1 MPANIPIMNTLCI
14 FLGLTTFSMAYE
26 NLALKK
32 LAYQRYQYRGL
43 EGTLTDAR
51 NAVDGLKSNL
61 SVWAGQCAISD
72 VGKHEAFWLVDL
84 SSTYSIHHIT
94 IYYRTENVLWEP
106 SNASESL
113 PSRFLGFSLY
123 VPNTTDKSEG
133 KLCVKS
139 ENFTL
144 NTMPAILTTNCFV
157 RGRFVIYYNER
168 RTGVTYPDEYSTY
181 AYNELC
187 EVEVFGCRTSGYY
200 GKNCSIPCPDPHCR
214 YCNLETGT
222 CQECKP
228 GYPGHHCKLEC
239 QDGKYGDGC
248 QMDCGR
254 CRDLKQCHHVNG
266 TCLSGCEQGYIGE
279 KCIFCEN
286 GKYGQGCTSVCGHCF
301 NNSGCHHANGSCV
314 TGCEPGFGGDV
325 CKSHNLAYNKPTY
338 QQFQYKGMSHNLTDA
353 SNAVDGL
360 KSNLDVWGGQC
371 VASENNRQTA
381 TWWVNLT
388 RIYAIHHIKIYYRT
402 GNIDWGIFN
411 GFTSRFLGFSLYVS
425 DTTHKDGGTL
435 CFKDTNFTLSTIPA
449 VLNITCLVFGQ
460 YVIYYNERLEG
471 VTYPDDYSSNAFN
484 DLCELEVF
492 GCAEAGFYGINCS
505 IPCPEPNCRYCHPE
519 TGTCQE
525 YQQGFEGDNC
535 KKNEIGTS
543 IENIVAFTIF
553 SILLTIAVAVIIF
566 LKFRRP
572 NYPKDEK
579 KENDQKQEQHV
590 YENGPRHFSDFTVV
604 DENQQYVELNTK
616 TNTSLYQNV
625 S

>member
-1 MPANIPIMNTLCI
+1 MPVHIPVMNTLCI
-14 FLGLTTFSMAYE
+14 FLGLTTFSMAY
-26 NLALKK
+26 
-32 LAYQRYQYRGL
+32 
-43 EGTLTDAR
+43 
-51 NAVDGLKSNL
+51 
-61 SVWAGQCAISD
+61 
-72 VGKHEAFWLVDL
+72 
-84 SSTYSIHHIT
+84 
-94 IYYRTENVLWEP
+94 EP

-123 VPNTTDKSEG
+123 VSNKTDKSEG
-133 KLCVKS
+133 KLCVQS

-144 NTMPAILTTNCFV
+144 NTIPAVLTTNCFV

-168 RTGVTYPDEYSTY
+168 RTGVSYPDEYSTY

-228 GYPGHHCKLEC
+228 GYRGHHCELEC

-254 CRDLKQCHHVNG
+254 CRNLKQCHHVNG

-338 QQFQYKGMSHNLTDA
+338 QQFQYKGISHDLTDA
-353 SNAVDGL
+353 GNAVDGL

-371 VASENNRQTA
+371 VASENYRQTA

-402 GNIDWGIFN
+402 GNIDWGIYN
-411 GFTSRFLGFSLYVS
+411 SFTSRFLGFSLYVS

-449 VLNITCLVFGQ
+449 VFNITCPVFGQ
-460 YVIYYNERLEG
+460 YVIYYNERLQG
-471 VTYPDDYSSNAFN
+471 VTYPDGYSSTAFN
-484 DLCELEVF
+484 ELCELEVF

-505 IPCPEPNCRYCHPE
+505 IPCPDPHCRYCHPETGTCHECKTGYEGLNCEKSCAEAGFYGINCSIPCPDPNCRYCHPE

-535 KKNEIGTS
+535 KKNEFGTS
-543 IENIVAFTIF
+543 IGTIVAFTIF
-553 SILLTIAVAVIIF
+553 SILLTIAVTVIIF
-566 LKFRRP
+566 LQFRRTKS
-572 NYPKDEK
+572 PKDKK

-590 YENGPRHFSDFTVV
+590 YENGPQHFTDFTIE
-604 DENQQYVELNTK
+604 DENEHYVELNTE